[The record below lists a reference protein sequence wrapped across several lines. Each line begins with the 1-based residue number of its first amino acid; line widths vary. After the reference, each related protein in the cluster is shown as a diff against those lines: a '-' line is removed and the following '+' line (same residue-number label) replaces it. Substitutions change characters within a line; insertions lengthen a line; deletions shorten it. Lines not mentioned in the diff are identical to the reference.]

1 MRSFIPQTR
10 LSGVDTDLSASQGV
24 PFAAAGRMLAER
36 GVYGLVWIDDA
47 LMVGAR
53 YGRLADFVEV
63 GASIT
68 SSVPPLIG
76 LEQDILA
83 LRQSLGTIVDIP
95 AVSIIAG
102 GKQSPR
108 LNLTVLWS
116 TEEETYI
123 LLISRAVPRSD
134 LQIEFSRQIRGRLL
148 AEGELK
154 RKSVDLARANTQL
167 ERANHDLEEF
177 AAIISHDLKAPMRA
191 LRYLADD
198 VERELGGAIPARAR
212 EKLGRLK
219 EQSRRMSD
227 MLTALLEYSSAGRK
241 AEVLETVD
249 TRALV
254 AGIVGSVHRG
264 PAFRIEV
271 EGSWPVLET
280 LRAPLDLVLRNLID
294 NAIKHHDRED
304 GLVRV
309 VGTEGLSEFEFSIT
323 DDGPGIAPNHR
334 DAILLPFRK
343 LSEHTDGQGMGLAV
357 VSRTLELL
365 GGRLEVLACPEEE
378 RGATFRVTWP
388 KAITC

>member
-1 MRSFIPQTR
+1 MRSFTPQTR
-10 LSGVDTDLSASQGV
+10 SSDADTEASAAEDV
-24 PFAAAGRMLAER
+24 PFVAAGKLLAER

-47 LMVGAR
+47 LNVTAR

-63 GASIT
+63 GQPLT

-76 LEQDILA
+76 LERDVAA
-83 LRQSLGTIVDIP
+83 LRHALGTVVDIP
-95 AVSIIAG
+95 AVSIIAN

-108 LNLTVLWS
+108 FNLTVLWS

-134 LQIEFSRQIRGRLL
+134 LQIEFSRQIRGRLV

-154 RKSVDLARANTQL
+154 RQSVDLARANAQL

-198 VERELGGAIPARAR
+198 IERELGESISSHARD
-212 EKLGRLK
+212 KLAHLK

-227 MLTALLEYSSAGRK
+227 MLTALLVYSSAGRK
-241 AEVLETVD
+241 AEVLELVD

-254 AGIVGSVHRG
+254 RGIVGSVHRG

-271 EGSWPVLET
+271 EGVWPVLET
-280 LRAPLDLVLRNLID
+280 LTAPLDLVLRNLID
-294 NAIKHHDRED
+294 NAVKHHDRED
-304 GLVRV
+304 GVVRV
-309 VGTEGLSEFEFSIT
+309 VGADGAAELEISIS
-323 DDGPGIAPNHR
+323 DDGPGIAAKHR
-334 DAILLPFRK
+334 EAILLPFRK
-343 LSEHTDGQGMGLAV
+343 LCDHSEGQGMGLAV
-357 VSRTLELL
+357 VSRTLEIV
-365 GGRLEVLACPEEE
+365 GGRLVVLTCPNGG
-378 RGATFRVTWP
+378 RGATFRVLWP
-388 KAITC
+388 KTITC